1 MRDIFWICLRRA
13 HRHPWS
19 INVHPCPSLPS
30 WPIPAIKYLFDQVRC
45 VREVLGEW
53 RCIRCSAGLMFKIWA
68 ATRGLTSNWAHAN
81 IVAIYIYISRTNFI
95 TTAFATKRPRFQD
108 YQIPGM
114 RSCNRNENRR
124 KVSKYVKICTTGILS
139 MTGPLKSLEY
149 VWCLNHVNICMKSPR
164 KSTTNL

>member
-19 INVHPCPSLPS
+19 INVHRRPPGLSQRSNISSIKSDASGKS
-30 WPIPAIKYLFDQVRC
+30 WANDAAYAAVPAWCSKYAGCDARSDVK
-45 VREVLGEW
+45 LGT
-53 RCIRCSAGLMFKIWA
+53 CKHCC
-68 ATRGLTSNWAHAN
+68 N
-81 IVAIYIYISRTNFI
+81 ILYSRTNFI

-124 KVSKYVKICTTGILS
+124 KASRYVKICTTGILP

-149 VWCLNHVNICMKSPR
+149 VWTKKNHVNICMKSPR